1 MSLKSKQLWFLAS
14 PFGRLLPDP
23 LYLRWRYRLAFGH
36 LPDLAEPR
44 SFNEKLQWLKL
55 HDRRPLYHT
64 LVDKVAVKQ
73 YVAGLIGARYVVPT
87 LGVWESSN
95 RIDWESLPRQFV
107 LKCSHDSGSAL
118 ICRDKSSFD
127 RSKAAELD
135 RSLAVDFYS
144 LAREWPYKGVPRR
157 ILAEEYL
164 GDNIP
169 DYKFFCFDGEP
180 RLMFVASDRTAA
192 GSETKFDFYDMDFH
206 RLDMRNGHPNS
217 PQPVARPECWEEM
230 KELARSLSAGIPH
243 VRVDFYEVGGKVYF
257 GEYTFYHW
265 GGMVP
270 FDPPEWDIRIG
281 EMLKCPKL

>member
-23 LYLRWRYRLAFGH
+23 LYLRWRYKLAFGRQ
-36 LPDLAEPR
+36 PDLAEPR
-44 SFNEKLQWLKL
+44 TYNEKLQWLKL
-55 HDRRPLYHT
+55 HDRQPLYHT

-73 YVAGLIGARYVVPT
+73 YVAERIGAQYVVPT
-87 LGVWESSN
+87 LGVWESSD
-95 RIDWESLPRQFV
+95 RIDWESLPDRFV

-118 ICRDKSSFD
+118 ICRDKSVFD
-127 RSKAAELD
+127 ISKAKRLD
-135 RSLAVDFYS
+135 DFLAVDFYA

-180 RLMFVASDRTAA
+180 RLMFVASDRNVA
-192 GSETKFDFYDMDFH
+192 GSETRFDFYDMDFRH
-206 RLDMRNGHPNS
+206 LDVRNGHPNS
-217 PQPVARPECWEEM
+217 PEPMAKPACWEEM
-230 KELARSLSAGIPH
+230 KDLARRLSAGMPH
-243 VRVDFYEVGGKVYF
+243 VRVDFYEVDGKVYF

-270 FDPPEWDIRIG
+270 FDPPCWDVTIG
-281 EMLKCPKL
+281 DMLKCTKL